1 MTAGGDAVQASGA
14 SSRPRLADI
23 SPTLSATCR
32 IGSPVAW
39 NAVGCLP
46 TLVEVITCA
55 MPVSRTGGPWGGA
68 AGGRS
73 SRIDPTSPF
82 LGTLRDTNIHAVQP
96 RGAAWLLRV
105 GLGRTGMSDLVA
117 RRLGRYELRGVIQRG
132 GMGTVYKAWQASLD
146 RWVAVKVLSHPGA
159 PEFLAR
165 FQREARSIAQLQHP
179 NIVPIYD
186 YGEEDGQAFLVVQYV
201 EDGRTLSD
209 LLIAPIEPVRAI
221 GLATHLLAGLGFA
234 HERGLVHRDVK
245 PDNVLMPS
253 PTWPMLAD
261 FGIAKLLLEGEGG
274 RLTQQGLVVG
284 TAAYMAPEQ
293 AHGLPVDARTDL
305 YAVGVVLFE
314 MLTGR
319 VPFEAESPA
328 AALMRQAYE
337 APPRPRQLVP
347 DLPVELER
355 IVLRALA
362 KRPEDR
368 YESAAEMVAALQEAL
383 DGLRTPA
390 PAAEGD
396 PLADKYAEGVRAFS
410 GEHCDEAVQHFTG
423 LAAYDPGYEDVEAL
437 LDASI
442 EARDRE
448 RSGEWT
454 SPSIPIP
461 PALAPPVG
469 TPPASTG
476 EAPATPSPDAA
487 PAPGAPATLPPDAAP
502 APGAPAAPF
511 PDAAAAPAPDAGT
524 TPTPGAVSAPAAW
537 RTRAGR
543 GWRAMVVVLAAFAL
557 AGPVVIGVRQLAPAD
572 AGGGTEATVRMSGL
586 TFRPASLTVR
596 SGGTIVFTNDDVAP
610 HTVTSESANFDSGI
624 LPPGR
629 VFSVVAS
636 SGFEYRCTI
645 HPSMKARVAVST

>member
-1 MTAGGDAVQASGA
+1 
-14 SSRPRLADI
+14 
-23 SPTLSATCR
+23 
-32 IGSPVAW
+32 
-39 NAVGCLP
+39 
-46 TLVEVITCA
+46 
-55 MPVSRTGGPWGGA
+55 
-68 AGGRS
+68 
-73 SRIDPTSPF
+73 
-82 LGTLRDTNIHAVQP
+82 
-96 RGAAWLLRV
+96 
-105 GLGRTGMSDLVA
+105 MSDLVG

-201 EDGRTLSD
+201 EAGRTLSD

-293 AHGLPVDARTDL
+293 AHGLPVDPRTDL

-390 PAAEGD
+390 PAAQGD

-410 GEHCDEAVQHFTG
+410 GEHWDEAVQHFTG

-448 RSGEWT
+448 RSGERT

-476 EAPATPSPDAA
+476 EAPAAPSPDAVA
-487 PAPGAPATLPPDAAP
+487 PPAPGAPPTLPPDAAP
-502 APGAPAAPF
+502 APGA
-511 PDAAAAPAPDAGT
+511 
-524 TPTPGAVSAPAAW
+524 VSAPAAR

-543 GWRAMVVVLAAFAL
+543 GWRAMVVGLAAFAL

-596 SGGTIVFTNDDVAP
+596 NGGTIVFTNDDVAP
-610 HTVTSESANFDSGI
+610 HTVTSEPANFDSGI

-629 VFSVVAS
+629 AFSVVAS